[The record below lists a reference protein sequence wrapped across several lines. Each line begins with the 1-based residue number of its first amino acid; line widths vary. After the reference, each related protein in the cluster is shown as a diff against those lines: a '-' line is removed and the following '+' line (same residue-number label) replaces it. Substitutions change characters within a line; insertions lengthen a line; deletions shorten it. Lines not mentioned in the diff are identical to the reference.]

1 MEMTTRSST
10 RVKAA
15 KWPRGVKGFRGSGVK
30 GAGIF
35 DFGFW
40 IWPLP
45 TCPRPSWLPAPRM
58 GGCPLTRGDFD
69 WAESERCKG
78 EKVRRWAEDFGF
90 WMLDVGFMGEVERSF
105 LQRSRRRKWCEG
117 EKVGKWEGG
126 DFKFLIF
133 DV

>member
-40 IWPLP
+40 ILD
-45 TCPRPSWLPAPRM
+45 
-58 GGCPLTRGDFD
+58 G
-69 WAESERCKG
+69 AESERCKG
-78 EKVRRWAEDFGF
+78 GKVRRWAEDFGF

-105 LQRSRRRKWCEG
+105 LQWSRRRKWWEG
-117 EKVGKWEGG
+117 EKVGKWESVREREGERERSG
-126 DFKFLIF
+126 KWKALSGSSS
-133 DV
+133 